1 MRRKENFM
9 AAAQTASYQT
19 SQQEIPTRETKP
31 PADPS
36 DMTRQN
42 RDSQKIA
49 QLAYSYWEAGGRRN
63 GSAEEDWARAEQ
75 ALYGDAN
82 AATK

>member
-1 MRRKENFM
+1 M
-9 AAAQTASYQT
+9 AAVAQTAPYQA
-19 SQQEIPTRETKP
+19 SQQEIPTRETKSP
-31 PADPS
+31 VDPS

-42 RDSQKIA
+42 RDPEKIA
-49 QLAYSYWEAGGRRN
+49 KLAYSYWEAGGRRN

-82 AATK
+82 ATTE

>member
-1 MRRKENFM
+1 M
-9 AAAQTASYQT
+9 AAAQTAPYQT

-31 PADPS
+31 PMDPS

-49 QLAYSYWEAGGRRN
+49 ELAYFYWEIGGRRD

-75 ALYGDAN
+75 TLYGGSN
-82 AATK
+82 AATE